1 MKKKYTAEEVKEL
14 ILQQAALLFATKG
27 YEKTSISDIVANLD
41 GLTRGAVYHH
51 FDSKFDILIEIANKL
66 IPSDE
71 KIQVLIN
78 KNISGL
84 EKIQQLL
91 LEGMF
96 NEVVIKEMSH
106 SLVLLKEPLFSAI
119 YNQQICLRL
128 GPVIETFI
136 FEGTQDGSINVES
149 SKEMSEIVILLTTTW
164 FIESLFP
171 DSGERLI
178 QKLKTAQTILR
189 KSGMDVLSDEVYM
202 VIMNQLERIT

>member
-1 MKKKYTAEEVKEL
+1 MKKKYTAEEVKDL
-14 ILQQAALLFATKG
+14 ILQQAADLFAKKG

-51 FDSKFDILIEIANKL
+51 FDSKFDILIEISNKL
-66 IPSDE
+66 ISNDE
-71 KIQVLIN
+71 KIQEIIA
-78 KNISGL
+78 KNLSGL

-91 LEGMF
+91 LEGLF
-96 NEVVIKEMSH
+96 NETAIKEMSH
-106 SLVLLKEPLFSAI
+106 SLVLLKDPLFSAI

-149 SKEMSEIVILLTTTW
+149 SKEMSEIVILLTSTW

-171 DSGERLI
+171 DSGERFT

-189 KSGMDVLSDEVYM
+189 KSGIDVLSDEVYM
-202 VIMNQLERIT
+202 TIMNQLERG

>member
-1 MKKKYTAEEVKEL
+1 MKKKYTAEEVKDL
-14 ILQQAALLFATKG
+14 ILQQAADLFAKKG

-51 FDSKFDILIEIANKL
+51 FDSKFDILIEISNKL
-66 IPSDE
+66 IPNDE
-71 KIQVLIN
+71 KIQEIIA
-78 KNISGL
+78 KNLSGL

-91 LEGMF
+91 LEGLF
-96 NEVVIKEMSH
+96 NETAIKEMSR
-106 SLVLLKEPLFSAI
+106 SLVLLKDPLFSAI

-149 SKEMSEIVILLTTTW
+149 SKEMSEIVILLTSTW

-171 DSGERLI
+171 NSGERFT

-189 KSGMDVLSDEVYM
+189 KSGIDVLSEEVYM
-202 VIMNQLERIT
+202 TIMNQLERG